1 MLSAQNLAYSCH
13 ETAATPLSGL
23 LQARF
28 AAVVESWLSNAEL
41 TGSFRVYG
49 YNRMRAARRRY
60 SYTGVKHG
68 ETEEG
73 AINRCN

>member
-1 MLSAQNLAYSCH
+1 L
-13 ETAATPLSGL
+13 
-23 LQARF
+23 RF
-28 AAVVESWLSNAEL
+28 LDRCRRERLRPFDCASWFGNAEL